1 MLLNPNDINWKQ
13 VGVYALFIIAL
24 IVSVYFNF
32 KPRSISVT
40 ESDKEVARLRSVRD
54 SAMAFSLEKSISI
67 QNYWKN
73 TAKSYLA
80 RAKSLEKKDST
91 NRYYYEKEKGK
102 ISHYTSAVS
111 NHVADSILRA
121 AKIRQ

>member
-1 MLLNPNDINWKQ
+1 MLPNPNDINWKQ
-13 VGVYALFIIAL
+13 VGTYALFIIAFG
-24 IVSVYFNF
+24 ISIYFNF
-32 KPRSISVT
+32 NPRLVPAT

-67 QNYWKN
+67 QKYWQK
-73 TAKSYLA
+73 TANSYLA

-91 NRYYYEKEKGK
+91 NKYYYEKEKGK
-102 ISHYTSAVS
+102 IQHYTSAMS